1 MSEKIIPVVMPKWG
15 LSMKEGTLTEW
26 HVDEGDT
33 IEVGQVIMD
42 VETDKIASEVEAPD
56 AGLLRRKVAEEGD
69 VYSVQALL
77 GVLAPPEVTDEEID
91 AYIAAFVQPSS
102 EEGDEEEAASAYAF
116 IDTDAGRIRYSH
128 LNADASGT
136 PYVLIHGFGGDLDNW
151 LFNLDALAEKAPV
164 LALDLPNH
172 GQSAISADVQFNDL
186 INTVVTVMDKLDIE
200 RAHLFGHS
208 MGGLISG
215 ELARL
220 HPNKVASLTLIG
232 SAGLGKDINSN
243 YIRGFVDS
251 ESRKTLKPV
260 LQLLFADSSLVTR
273 NLVDDVLKYKR
284 LDGVKAS
291 LSVLADQLFVDGTQS
306 AVLDLD
312 AIPSPLVIWGESD
325 AVIPASHA
333 SNISNAEVHVLSG
346 AGHMVQMEQAAAV
359 NALILSYTQ

>member
-56 AGLLRRKVAEEGD
+56 AGLLRRKVAQEGD

-91 AYIAAFVQPSS
+91 AYVAAFVQPSS

-128 LNADASGT
+128 MNAEAPGT

-151 LFNLDALAEKAPV
+151 LFNLDALAENAPV
-164 LALDLPNH
+164 LALDLPCH
-172 GQSAISADVQFNDL
+172 GQSEISENIRFTDL
-186 INTVVTVMDKLDIE
+186 INTVVTVMDKLDIGK
-200 RAHLFGHS
+200 AHLVGHS

-215 ELARL
+215 ELAKL
-220 HPNKVASLTLIG
+220 HPDKVASLTLIG
-232 SAGLGKDINSN
+232 SAGLGQDINSD

-251 ESRKTLKPV
+251 ESRKNLKPV

-284 LDGVKAS
+284 LDGVKTS
-291 LSVLADQLFVDGTQS
+291 LNALANQLFVDGTQHI
-306 AVLDLD
+306 ALDLD
-312 AIPSPLVIWGESD
+312 SSPSPLVIWGEVD

-333 SNISNAEVHVLSG
+333 TNIRNAEIHVLAE
-346 AGHMVQMEQAAAV
+346 AGHMVQMEQANNV
-359 NALILSYTQ
+359 NTLILAHTR